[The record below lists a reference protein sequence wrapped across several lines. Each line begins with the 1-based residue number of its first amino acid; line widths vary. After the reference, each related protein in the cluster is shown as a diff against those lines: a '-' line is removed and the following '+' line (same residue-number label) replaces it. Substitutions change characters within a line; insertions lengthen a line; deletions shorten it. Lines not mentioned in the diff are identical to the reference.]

1 MFNQKKNKIM
11 DLVCNLISKSVLV
24 VVYPVTYVISFVY
37 HFCKTIL

>member
-1 MFNQKKNKIM
+1 M

-37 HFCKTIL
+37 HFSKTIL